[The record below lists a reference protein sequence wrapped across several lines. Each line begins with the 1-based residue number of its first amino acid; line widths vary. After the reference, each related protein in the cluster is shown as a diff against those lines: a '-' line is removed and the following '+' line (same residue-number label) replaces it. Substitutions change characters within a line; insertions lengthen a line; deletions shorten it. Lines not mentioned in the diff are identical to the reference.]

1 MDKRNLAFGRVN
13 FILLA
18 IGMVVVIIGFI
29 LMSGAGSD
37 ETAFKTEIFSTR
49 RIVVAPIVCFL
60 GFVSMIVAVM
70 YKPKDDAQ
78 EREITKNSENQIV
91 K

>member
-18 IGMVVVIIGFI
+18 TGMVIVIVGFI

-37 ETAFKTEIFSTR
+37 ETSFNTDIFSAR
-49 RIVVAPIVCFL
+49 RIIVAPIVCFL
-60 GFVSMIVAVM
+60 GFISMIVAVM
-70 YKPKDDAQ
+70 YKPKDDVQ
-78 EREITKNSENQIV
+78 EKEITK

>member
-1 MDKRNLAFGRVN
+1 MDKRNLAFGRMN
-13 FILLA
+13 FILLG
-18 IGMVVVIIGFI
+18 IGMAIVIIGFI

-37 ETAFKTEIFSTR
+37 ETSFNTEIFSAR

-70 YKPKDDAQ
+70 YKPKDDDQ
-78 EREITKNSENQIV
+78 ERGIAENSGNQ
-91 K
+91 KS